1 MKIAIRYLMQ
11 QPYMNHVKIL
21 CGENLLGNV
30 VEGISFLEGNF
41 NNIVMQKNTMILT
54 DTASLLKMSKT
65 ELTQLLRLYTTLKIS
80 AICLKSNAGPI
91 SPENFPADISRYHIP
106 FLLLPEDTVISAV
119 INGINYELIYMNA
132 YDLTHSYEDNFI
144 QEMIFA
150 EQDAKMMERQARMMG
165 IRVNELLCVIM
176 IRPAKNLK
184 IGDFMKQCKTAWGA
198 SSFACTRNG
207 SVLLIGRLLTQY
219 ETANRTF
226 CDMAARMLET
236 LQQKYPATRLFIGV
250 GHCHKKI
257 ADLRSSY
264 YQAKT
269 ALLAAMSHSFHNH
282 IVYYDQLGIY
292 KILFDIRNRDNAYS
306 IRNELITP
314 ILDYDKA
321 HQTDFYNTI
330 RVYLDHFC
338 SIQETAAAMVLHYN
352 TVRYRIQ
359 KIKEELGWD
368 LYSMETCVNLA
379 VGMKLN
385 EFLID
390 EETFAT
396 KEKL

>member
-1 MKIAIRYLMQ
+1 M
-11 QPYMNHVKIL
+11 
-21 CGENLLGNV
+21 
-30 VEGISFLEGNF
+30 
-41 NNIVMQKNTMILT
+41 
-54 DTASLLKMSKT
+54 
-65 ELTQLLRLYTTLKIS
+65 
-80 AICLKSNAGPI
+80 
-91 SPENFPADISRYHIP
+91 
-106 FLLLPEDTVISAV
+106 
-119 INGINYELIYMNA
+119 
-132 YDLTHSYEDNFI
+132 
-144 QEMIFA
+144 
-150 EQDAKMMERQARMMG
+150 
-165 IRVNELLCVIM
+165 
-176 IRPAKNLK
+176 
-184 IGDFMKQCKTAWGA
+184 
-198 SSFACTRNG
+198 
-207 SVLLIGRLLTQY
+207 IGRLLTQY
-219 ETANRTF
+219 EAANHTF

-250 GHCHKKI
+250 GHCHEKI

-269 ALLAAMSHSFHNH
+269 ALLAAMSHSFHND

-292 KILFDIRNRDNAYS
+292 KILFDIRNRNNAYI

-330 RVYLDHFC
+330 RVYLDNFC
-338 SIQETAAAMVLHYN
+338 SIQETATAMVLHYN

-368 LYSMETCVNLA
+368 LYSMETCINLA

-390 EETFAT
+390 EETFNT
-396 KEKL
+396 KEGL

>member
-1 MKIAIRYLMQ
+1 
-11 QPYMNHVKIL
+11 
-21 CGENLLGNV
+21 
-30 VEGISFLEGNF
+30 
-41 NNIVMQKNTMILT
+41 
-54 DTASLLKMSKT
+54 
-65 ELTQLLRLYTTLKIS
+65 
-80 AICLKSNAGPI
+80 
-91 SPENFPADISRYHIP
+91 
-106 FLLLPEDTVISAV
+106 
-119 INGINYELIYMNA
+119 
-132 YDLTHSYEDNFI
+132 
-144 QEMIFA
+144 
-150 EQDAKMMERQARMMG
+150 
-165 IRVNELLCVIM
+165 
-176 IRPAKNLK
+176 
-184 IGDFMKQCKTAWGA
+184 MKQCKTAWGA

-250 GHCHKKI
+250 GHCHEKI

-352 TVRYRIQ
+352 NSPLPDPENKRGAW
-359 KIKEELGWD
+359 LGSVQ
-368 LYSMETCVNLA
+368 YGNLRQSA

-390 EETFAT
+390 EETFCYERET
-396 KEKL
+396 LIFLL